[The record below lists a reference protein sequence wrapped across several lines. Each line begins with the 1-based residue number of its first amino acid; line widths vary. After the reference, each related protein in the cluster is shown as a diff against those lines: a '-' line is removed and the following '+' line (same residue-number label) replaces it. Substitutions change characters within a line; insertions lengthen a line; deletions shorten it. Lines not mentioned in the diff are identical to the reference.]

1 MFERLVDSIRKS
13 PSKVALAVM
22 ILALVLNFGIAGLWF
37 QRTRTANVLAA
48 HIAVIQENL
57 VHVEEIE
64 EEEIE
69 ELRAQLTAAEDQL
82 ASLRRGLAG
91 TEVPFDLFAEVFDM
105 AEQSGLGILSV
116 EREEVGTQDT
126 SDGSL
131 TATRF
136 SFQVEGE
143 FPAFIEFVENL
154 EAAAPKSVSLDG
166 MLVTQEER
174 SCLFEVIVLSGLEV
188 ESP

>member
-1 MFERLVDSIRKS
+1 MFQRLVDSIRKS
-13 PSKVALAVM
+13 PSKVALAVTV
-22 ILALVLNFGIAGLWF
+22 LAMVLNLGIAGVWF
-37 QRTRTANVLAA
+37 QRKRASNVLAG

-57 VHVEEIE
+57 AHVKQIE
-64 EEEIE
+64 EGEIE
-69 ELRAQLTAAEDQL
+69 ELRAQLTVAEDRL
-82 ASLRRGLAG
+82 ASLQRGLAG
-91 TEVPFDLFAEVFDM
+91 TEVPFDLFAEVFDI

-116 EREEVGTQDT
+116 EREEVATQDT

-136 SFQVEGE
+136 SFQAEGE
-143 FPAFIEFVENL
+143 FPAFVEFVENL
-154 EAAAPKSVSLDG
+154 EAAAPKSVSLDS

-174 SCLFEVIVLSGLEV
+174 SCLFGVIVLSGLEV